1 MLVHGDS
8 NEMGKLKAAL
18 NQIYKDR
25 IQILCPRNCQKVRFN
40 LVSKKSAK
48 IVGTLAKQIISEAS
62 KFRDQLVLEAQTSQ
76 QAQLTQMPPAGD
88 AKNQDVEMRDCDDTF
103 IKIDGIMVKQ
113 DFDMTIMAVNEVSKF
128 TQLQSFNMRQSLHV
142 EFQHDI

>member
-1 MLVHGDS
+1 
-8 NEMGKLKAAL
+8 
-18 NQIYKDR
+18 
-25 IQILCPRNCQKVRFN
+25 
-40 LVSKKSAK
+40 
-48 IVGTLAKQIISEAS
+48 
-62 KFRDQLVLEAQTSQ
+62 
-76 QAQLTQMPPAGD
+76 MPPAGD